1 VCTPVRV
8 PENGKVKVS
17 AQNGTGL
24 SCRNGRV
31 VIELRPPLGRR
42 KRADGD
48 RLTERVWVWG
58 GSVASGRVGGKM
70 RNGWKAG
77 LVVRAERQRQALE
90 EGGEEENDGHIYI
103 RVR

>member
-1 VCTPVRV
+1 M
-8 PENGKVKVS
+8 
-17 AQNGTGL
+17 
-24 SCRNGRV
+24 
-31 VIELRPPLGRR
+31 VIEHAPALGRR

-58 GSVASGRVGGKM
+58 GSVASGRVCGKM

-90 EGGEEENDGHIYI
+90 AGERERTTGAYTHVYDEEGGEKKIG
-103 RVR
+103 